1 MSDGAQKNLN
11 VAILAQLYHAP
22 GMGHRTHP
30 GSEFQRENLCVN
42 GVLLIWIRRNQ
53 MKYLPLAKELVGQG
67 PCQIKL
73 YYSSLYCRITHYDSH
88 RAKLSGVELVL
99 MRMDKLFTIMDFR
112 NVTEKFGL
120 YVKYSG

>member
-1 MSDGAQKNLN
+1 MFLCGGPRNAENSGAQKNLN

-22 GMGHRTHP
+22 GMGHRTHQ
-30 GSEFQRENLCVN
+30 GNEFQRENLCVN

-88 RAKLSGVELVL
+88 RATKTITNYVL
-99 MRMDKLFTIMDFR
+99 TYYDAR
-112 NVTEKFGL
+112 
-120 YVKYSG
+120 